1 MHEHVGD
8 LQISVND
15 VLLCEVMQSLEDVLD
30 DGFSPILIK
39 VLLFPQPGLKIALI
53 AQLSDD
59 IAVPIAGEH
68 LVALEY
74 ISMIQLLQH
83 VNLRKK

>member
-1 MHEHVGD
+1 MYEHIGD

-39 VLLFPQPGLKIALI
+39 ILLLP
-53 AQLSDD
+53 
-59 IAVPIAGEH
+59 
-68 LVALEY
+68 
-74 ISMIQLLQH
+74 
-83 VNLRKK
+83 